1 MALPKL
7 NDMPM
12 YSVTIPSL
20 KQQVRIRP
28 FVVKEEKILLIA
40 MESQDPKQIANAI
53 IDTIVSCTE
62 DKINPSDLTSYDVEY
77 LFLQIR
83 GKSVG
88 DKTNLLV
95 KCEECEGETEVVVDI
110 NDIKIEGEVL
120 PSKIEL
126 TDAIS
131 IEMRAPSYD
140 QIASNDHILG
150 EGKAMDKIFA
160 VIIQSMDA
168 VLTEDERISFRDISH
183 QEAVEFLES
192 MTSEQ
197 FSKIRSYMENQPTVK
212 YNLKFEC
219 QHCGHDNERLLEG
232 MQSFF

>member
-7 NDMPM
+7 NDMPK

-95 KCEECEGETEVVVDI
+95 K
-110 NDIKIEGEVL
+110 
-120 PSKIEL
+120 
-126 TDAIS
+126 
-131 IEMRAPSYD
+131 
-140 QIASNDHILG
+140 
-150 EGKAMDKIFA
+150 
-160 VIIQSMDA
+160 
-168 VLTEDERISFRDISH
+168 
-183 QEAVEFLES
+183 
-192 MTSEQ
+192 
-197 FSKIRSYMENQPTVK
+197 
-212 YNLKFEC
+212 
-219 QHCGHDNERLLEG
+219 
-232 MQSFF
+232 